1 MKRQFDLCIFLCIA
15 FSVSTAG
22 HLVSYLTLHGT
33 HDLINLCISAF
44 AVIFFAVLKFITRTD
59 LVYILTYGDIFYKY
73 GDNVF
78 EKGIFISKHTQK
90 DKFLLQV
97 CENDEVSRYL
107 FKNQYA
113 EFYFDLLNAKNGC
126 KIVVIDNKR
135 IKLSKIAKQN
145 KVDLWINDHTKNTQ
159 HLNANFEC
167 IPLTNLPDN
176 VTVTYSSNKRYAV
189 VVRLSGQKYLL
200 SEYTLIFE
208 NTFLKPQDIILDLQ
222 RWYHDFR
229 DGEEV
234 FDNEQSAILRTNQ
247 LINEYQS
254 NNP

>member
-1 MKRQFDLCIFLCIA
+1 MLNRQKKFTIAICYDFD
-15 FSVSTAG
+15 G
-22 HLVSYLTLHGT
+22 TLSPNNMQEYSFIPK
-33 HDLINLCISAF
+33 LQQEPK
-44 AVIFFAVLKFITRTD
+44 KFWEDT
-59 LVYILTYGDIFYKY
+59 
-73 GDNVF
+73 
-78 EKGIFISKHTQK
+78 
-90 DKFLLQV
+90 
-97 CENDEVSRYL
+97 
-107 FKNQYA
+107 
-113 EFYFDLLNAKNGC
+113 
-126 KIVVIDNKR
+126 
-135 IKLSKIAKQN
+135 SKIAKQN

-229 DGEEV
+229 DAEEV